1 MSFKNKE
8 RDNREEGMTDRLEGR
23 NAVLEAINAGREINK
38 IWILDPKDNK
48 KPDPTLLKIL
58 REAGDRK
65 IVTVR
70 CRRDALDRMST
81 THNHQGVIAAVASHE
96 YANLEDILKK
106 AADQGEAPFIFLLDE
121 ISSALDE
128 KTEQVLYRRLFDRY
142 PDKTVLFITH
152 RTMVSEYCDDIIDMR
167 NTKTIY

>member
-1 MSFKNKE
+1 MNTTRYYKLGEHGSGLS
-8 RDNREEGMTDRLEGR
+8 EGQSQRI
-23 NAVLEAINAGREINK
+23 AIARG
-38 IWILDPKDNK
+38 
-48 KPDPTLLKIL
+48 LLHG
-58 REAGDRK
+58 GD
-65 IVTVR
+65 I
-70 CRRDALDRMST
+70 S
-81 THNHQGVIAAVASHE
+81 
-96 YANLEDILKK
+96 
-106 AADQGEAPFIFLLDE
+106 LLDE